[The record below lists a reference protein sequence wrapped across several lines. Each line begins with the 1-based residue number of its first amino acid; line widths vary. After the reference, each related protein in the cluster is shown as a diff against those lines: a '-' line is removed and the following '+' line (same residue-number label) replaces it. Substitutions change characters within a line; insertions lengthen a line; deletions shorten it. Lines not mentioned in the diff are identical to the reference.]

1 MKILSVL
8 AICSLLLF
16 SCNNRYKF
24 WDISKFNIVESA
36 LKDNEEIKILYTTR
50 GPGNNEDLEYYI
62 HLIAVSQKT
71 GDTVNILTPVD
82 NGLTMDDQDKVFN
95 YFDQNNPATK
105 MMFMN
110 PENLKD
116 IEKIRESQKSVPKK
130 ITKVVR
136 DTHFDMIADNNYP
149 TVIGA
154 IGTVTK

>member
-1 MKILSVL
+1 M
-8 AICSLLLF
+8 
-16 SCNNRYKF
+16 
-24 WDISKFNIVESA
+24 
-36 LKDNEEIKILYTTR
+36 
-50 GPGNNEDLEYYI
+50 EYYI

-110 PENLKD
+110 QENLKD
-116 IEKIRESQKSVPKK
+116 IEKIREAQKTVPKK

-136 DTHFDMIADNNYP
+136 DTQFDMIADNSYP